1 MRLNQ
6 AVAVVA
12 VIAAVGLA
20 IGGLSYYYSVGINN
34 QVQQDKTTIT
44 DLQDTVSALQTD
56 VSSLQGQLSQTMQSQ
71 STQSGQ
77 IATLQTTLQSVS
89 SQLTSVNQELNT
101 ATAADA
107 SFQSQVSAQLQS
119 INASLAM
126 LSTKVTALTP
136 QVPLSTLVVTGSSYN
151 NVTAVYTF
159 QVQNTQTF
167 TVYAQLGVS
176 FYGPACEFYAGEGSY
191 TSQVYSFSPGS
202 NTTVTLNLKDMA
214 FSPSEFCG
222 KEPIAYFSMSFA
234 ASSTTV
240 SPSYQFDVLPNYQ
253 F

>member
-1 MRLNQ
+1 MNR

-12 VIAAVGLA
+12 IIAAVGLV
-20 IGGLSYYYSVGINN
+20 IGGLNYYYSAGINN
-34 QVQQDKTTIT
+34 QVRQDKATIAG
-44 DLQDTVSALQTD
+44 LQGTVAALQTS
-56 VSSLQGQLSQTMQSQ
+56 VSSLQSQLSQTMQAQ
-71 STQSGQ
+71 NTQSGQ
-77 IATLQTTLQSVS
+77 IVSLQTTLQSVS
-89 SQLTSVNQELNT
+89 SQLTSVSQELST
-101 ATAADA
+101 ATADNSA
-107 SFQSQVSAQLQS
+107 FQSQVSAQLES
-119 INASLAM
+119 INASLAT

-136 QVPLSTLVVTGSSYN
+136 QVPLSTLVVTGSSHN

-176 FYGPACEFYAGEGSY
+176 FYGPTCEFYAGEGSY
-191 TSQVYSFSPGS
+191 TSQVYSFDPGS
-202 NTTVTLNLKDMA
+202 TTTVTLNLKDMA

-240 SPSYQFDVLPNYQ
+240 SPSYQFDVLPNHQ